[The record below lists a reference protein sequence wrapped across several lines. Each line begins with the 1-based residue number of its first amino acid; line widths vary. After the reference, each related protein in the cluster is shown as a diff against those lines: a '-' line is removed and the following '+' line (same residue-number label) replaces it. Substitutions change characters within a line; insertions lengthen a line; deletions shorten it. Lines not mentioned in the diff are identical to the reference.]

1 MTGVRRMGFYDAL
14 HIPQACLVDKTVAK
28 KLFSEAGAL
37 SKGDKTLLS
46 EAVEKITWKYCL
58 KNEFIPIQP
67 YRDDTR
73 DYPEVEVL
81 DVSLTKEKGLRRL
94 VEIIMRAI
102 PYPMLL
108 VFRLGDQAQAWMAH
122 QRLNLA
128 DQEKV
133 TLEEFVSTA
142 WYPDD
147 APFWAALDI
156 RELRFTNFFDFYTD
170 WVDRVSVQKAQDKMQ
185 VPDDL
190 TGGEARQLLA
200 QREQVEKEI
209 VALRAELK
217 KETQC
222 SRKVELNMR
231 IKRLEKNCHG

>member
-1 MTGVRRMGFYDAL
+1 MGFYDAL
-14 HIPQACLVDKTVAK
+14 HIPQACLVDKAVAK
-28 KLFSEAGAL
+28 KLFTETLAL
-37 SKGDKTLLS
+37 SKADQTLLS
-46 EAVEKITWKYCL
+46 ESVAKITWKYCL

-73 DYPEVEVL
+73 DYQEVEVL
-81 DVSLTKEKGLRRL
+81 EVSLTKEKGLRRL
-94 VEIIMRAI
+94 AEIVMRAI

-108 VFRLGDQAQAWMAH
+108 VFRLGERAQVWMAH
-122 QRLNLA
+122 QRLSLA

-133 TLEEFVSTA
+133 TLEEFISTA
-142 WYPDD
+142 WYPED

-170 WVDRVSVQKAQDKMQ
+170 WVDRLSVQNAQDKMQ
-185 VPDDL
+185 VSDNL
-190 TGGEARQLLA
+190 TGEEARRLLA

-209 VALRAELK
+209 AALRAELK
-217 KETQC
+217 KETQF

-231 IKRLEKNCHG
+231 IKKLLNARGCYDEA

>member
-1 MTGVRRMGFYDAL
+1 MGFYDVL
-14 HIPQACLVDKTVAK
+14 HIPQPCLVDKTVAK
-28 KLFSEAGAL
+28 KLFAEASDL
-37 SKGDKTLLS
+37 SKADKTLLS

-81 DVSLTKEKGLRRL
+81 EVSLTAGKGQRRL
-94 VEIIMRAI
+94 SEIVMRAI

-108 VFRLGDQAQAWMAH
+108 VFRLGEQAQAWMAH

-128 DQEKV
+128 DREKV
-133 TLEEFVSTA
+133 TLEEFVFTP
-142 WYPDD
+142 WQPED
-147 APFWAALDI
+147 APFWTALDI

-170 WVDRVSVQKAQDKMQ
+170 WVDKLSVQNAQEKMQ
-185 VPDDL
+185 VSDDL
-190 TGGEARQLLA
+190 TGEEARQLLA

-209 VALRAELK
+209 AALQAELK
-217 KETQC
+217 KETQF

-231 IKRLEKNCHG
+231 IKKLEGALK

>member
-1 MTGVRRMGFYDAL
+1 M
-14 HIPQACLVDKTVAK
+14 
-28 KLFSEAGAL
+28 
-37 SKGDKTLLS
+37 
-46 EAVEKITWKYCL
+46 
-58 KNEFIPIQP
+58 
-67 YRDDTR
+67 
-73 DYPEVEVL
+73 EVL

-170 WVDRVSVQKAQDKMQ
+170 WVDRLSVQNAQDKMQ

-217 KETQC
+217 KETQF